1 MEGLYDKLNA
11 YSKEDF
17 YPFHMPGHKRNK
29 NITMSNPYE
38 MDITEIPGFD
48 NLYEPEEILKELSL
62 RLSSLYGAKYSFPL
76 VNGSTVGNLAGI
88 SAAVNRGDSVL
99 IARNSHK
106 SIYHALITMGLKP
119 IYYYPQI
126 ATDIN
131 MSCGILPSEIEA
143 ALIKHKNIKLV
154 VITSPTYEGVIS
166 DIKEIA
172 EIAHRNGA
180 KLLVDEAH
188 GAHLG
193 FHKDFPQSAVTLG
206 ADLVVQSLHKTL
218 PALTQSAVLHLN
230 CPELIDKVQQ
240 YLSIYQTS
248 SPSYVL
254 MAGIDQCITILENKS
269 QELFQEYV
277 ERLSRFK
284 NEVGGLKLLHLWSPT
299 ENSSELY
306 RLDPSKLVISV
317 QATKI
322 TGYQLQEMLRTKYQ
336 LIMEMAT
343 PDYVLGLTS
352 IYDTLEGYTRLSLAL
367 NQIDM
372 ELNEIETNKTHYE
385 YPNKK
390 PVQRMLPQEAF
401 DQQREYVRLTDC
413 IGRISATFITPYPP
427 GVPLIVPGEEICS
440 DLLRYIQ
447 WLVKE
452 GYTVNGLSG
461 EEKENIAVICK

>member
-1 MEGLYDKLNA
+1 VEGLYSKLSA

-38 MDITEIPGFD
+38 IDITEIPGFD
-48 NLYEPEEILKELSL
+48 NLYEPEEVLRELSL
-62 RLSSLYGAKYSFPL
+62 RLSKLYGAKYSFPL

-126 ATDIN
+126 ARDIN
-131 MSCGILPSEIEA
+131 MSCGILPTEIED

-166 DIKEIA
+166 DIKAIVEIT
-172 EIAHRNGA
+172 HRNGA
-180 KLLVDEAH
+180 RLLVDEAH

-193 FHKDFPQSAVTLG
+193 FHKAFPQSAVTLG
-206 ADLVVQSLHKTL
+206 ADIVVQSLHKTL
-218 PALTQSAVLHLN
+218 PAFTQSAVLHLN

-248 SPSYVL
+248 SPSYIL
-254 MAGIDQCITILENKS
+254 LAGIDRCVSLLEDESNS
-269 QELFQEYV
+269 LFEDYV
-277 ERLSRFK
+277 DKLSRFK
-284 NEVGGLKLLHLWSPT
+284 TVVSDLKHLHLWNPK
-299 ENSSELY
+299 ENSSEIY

-317 QATKI
+317 QDTKI
-322 TGYQLQEMLRTKYQ
+322 TGYQLQELLQTKYQ

-343 PDYVLGLTS
+343 PNYVLGLTS
-352 IYDTLEGYTRLSLAL
+352 ICDTQEGYTRLIQAL
-367 NQIDM
+367 IQIDSEFT
-372 ELNEIETNKTHYE
+372 ELKINKNTYE

-390 PVQRMLPQEAF
+390 PVIRMTPQQAF
-401 DQQREYVRLTDC
+401 DQQREYVKLTDC
-413 IGRISATFITPYPP
+413 IGRISAAFITPYPP
-427 GVPLIVPGEEICS
+427 GVPLIVPGEEIS
-440 DLLRYIQ
+440 SELFGYIQ
-447 WLVKE
+447 WLIKE

-461 EEKENIAVICK
+461 KQKESIAVICK

>member
-1 MEGLYDKLNA
+1 MEGLYNKLSA

-38 MDITEIPGFD
+38 IDITEIDGFD

-62 RLSSLYGAKYSFPL
+62 RLRNLYGAKYSFPL

-119 IYYYPQI
+119 IYYYPQL
-126 ATDIN
+126 AKDIN
-131 MSCGILPSEIEA
+131 MSCGILPPEIEDT
-143 ALIKHKNIKLV
+143 LIKHKNIKLV

-166 DIKEIA
+166 DIKSIA
-172 EIAHRNGA
+172 EIAHRYGA
-180 KLLVDEAH
+180 RLLVDEAH

-193 FHKDFPQSAVTLG
+193 FHKAFPQSAVTLG
-206 ADLVVQSLHKTL
+206 ADLVIQSIHKTL

-230 CPELIDKVQQ
+230 CLDLIDKVQQ

-254 MAGIDQCITILENKS
+254 MAGIDQCVSILERKS
-269 QELFQEYV
+269 QEFFDEYV
-277 ERLSRFK
+277 DKLGGFK
-284 NEVGGLKLLHLWSPT
+284 AAVSDLKHLHLWSPK
-299 ENSSELY
+299 ENSSEIY

-317 QATKI
+317 QNTKL
-322 TGYQLQEMLRTKYQ
+322 TGYQLQELLRTEYQ
-336 LIMEMAT
+336 LIMEMST

-352 IYDTLEGYTRLSLAL
+352 ICDTQEGYTRLAGAL
-367 NQIDM
+367 KQIDM
-372 ELNEIETNKTHYE
+372 DLIKMELNKNTYE
-385 YPNKK
+385 YPDSK
-390 PVQRMLPQEAF
+390 PVQRMIPQAAF
-401 DQQREYVRLTDC
+401 DQQREYVRLSDC
-413 IGRISATFITPYPP
+413 IGRISAAFITPYPP
-427 GVPLIVPGEEICS
+427 GVPLLVPGEEINKEQ
-440 DLLRYIQ
+440 LGYIE
-447 WLVKE
+447 WLMKE

-461 EEKENIAVICK
+461 KEKENIAVICK